1 MFGSPYP
8 DSGNPREP
16 SMSWSMKA
24 DSGGNADSPSRHSA
38 NEFSNRAS
46 SNAVNVSRGDS
57 LAYSD
62 DSQDQRN
69 LLRGQSAVSKQGAS
83 TKEYVPSTTNVGAP
97 VASADD
103 RNSGPVLK
111 KPICKTKTPTAGGND
126 SMSEDSLQEEQSKRA
141 CCTIQ

>member
-1 MFGSPYP
+1 
-8 DSGNPREP
+8 
-16 SMSWSMKA
+16 MKA

-97 VASADD
+97 VASAD

-111 KPICKTKTPTAGGND
+111 KPICNTKTPTAGGND

>member
-8 DSGNPREP
+8 DSGNPRET

-97 VASADD
+97 VASAD